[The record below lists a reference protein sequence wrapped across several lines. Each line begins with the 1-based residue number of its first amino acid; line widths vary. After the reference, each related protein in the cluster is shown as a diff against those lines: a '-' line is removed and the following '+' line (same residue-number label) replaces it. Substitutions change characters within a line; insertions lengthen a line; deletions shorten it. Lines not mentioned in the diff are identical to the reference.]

1 MLGWCG
7 TEGGASTVC
16 NWRRASLTDSP
27 QSCTAVI
34 TEQLV
39 SSGLQQ
45 GFGAPSVA
53 FPKSSCSRTFSFRS
67 NKSLGWMLSAGD
79 GSLLVTLKGSFVP
92 QQSDAHTALSLL
104 PARHFAGILYSENI
118 PS

>member
-67 NKSLGWMLSAGD
+67 NIDVIYSYHS
-79 GSLLVTLKGSFVP
+79 SF
-92 QQSDAHTALSLL
+92 HLYC
-104 PARHFAGILYSENI
+104 RHNTG
-118 PS
+118 